1 MDVHIWIRKLVK
13 EIECEVNNFTYFKEW
28 DRAAGDGRIEFD
40 HFWVV
45 ECIQWHDLFPLIKRV
60 PLRPRHHSDLFL
72 SFKDQSVSCWVTFSV
87 CELCSNACPSRSFTR
102 HKFCVRFAS
111 SLQKPMIAFWNCM
124 AGPCSEF
131 GYSLVKFGF
140 NLWMRICS

>member
-72 SFKDQSVSCWVTFSV
+72 SFKDQSVSCWVTFCV
-87 CELCSNACPSRSFTR
+87 CELALMLVLPSHLPAINSASVLLQVCREQAHDSILKLHGRSMQWIWLLSG
-102 HKFCVRFAS
+102 KV
-111 SLQKPMIAFWNCM
+111 W
-124 AGPCSEF
+124 
-131 GYSLVKFGF
+131 V
-140 NLWMRICS
+140 